1 MSIEREIRRFANR
14 KKAKEER
21 KRITCKRCKSQL
33 LEKPGYGL
41 VCAECGWEPQKNEAN
56 R

>member
-1 MSIEREIRRFANR
+1 MSVEREIRRFANR

-21 KRITCKRCKSQL
+21 KRTTCKRCKSQM

-41 VCAECGWEPQKNEAN
+41 VCAECGWEPRKNTEES
-56 R
+56 